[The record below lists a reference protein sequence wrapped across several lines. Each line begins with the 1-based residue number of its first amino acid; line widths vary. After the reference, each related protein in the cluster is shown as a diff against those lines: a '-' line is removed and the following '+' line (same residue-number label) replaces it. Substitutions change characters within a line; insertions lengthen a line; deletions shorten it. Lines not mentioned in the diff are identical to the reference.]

1 MFPALKRRGRT
12 EPRWSGYGLIVVIGV
27 LAGTGCATMQTTG
40 RIEEAYADSLFGTWR
55 WVSADMDAQGQH
67 AREGQLSLNSDS
79 TYLLTEVSEGQPMTR
94 RGRFKAYQVLDQDS
108 LDPWIE
114 FDPGS
119 NRRQRVFQFSGRDT
133 LLLRDGDSGYS
144 VAGSEIDLY
153 VRATQTLPAPPSRLP
168 DEGQAYDQRPQPTN
182 APQPVYPQFARD
194 AGIKGRV
201 VLHVLV
207 DESGRV
213 KRVVVVQSVTG
224 LDEAAI
230 DAAKTMTF
238 TPALKN
244 RVPVAAWYE
253 LPMDFY

>member
-1 MFPALKRRGRT
+1 MFPALRRGRT
-12 EPRWSGYGLIVVIGV
+12 GPRWSGYGLIVVIGV

-40 RIEEAYADSLFGTWR
+40 RIEEVYADSLFGTWR

-79 TYLLTEVSEGQPMTR
+79 TYVLTEVTGGQPMTR

-114 FDPGS
+114 FDPG
-119 NRRQRVFQFSGRDT
+119 NKRRQRVFQFSGRDT

-153 VRATQTLPAPPSRLP
+153 VRATQAVPAPPSRLP
-168 DEGQAYDQRPQPTN
+168 DEDQTYDQRPHPTN

-207 DESGRV
+207 DEGGRV
-213 KRVVVVQSVTG
+213 KQVVVVQSVAG

-230 DAAKTMTF
+230 DAAKTWTF
-238 TPALKN
+238 APALKN

>member
-12 EPRWSGYGLIVVIGV
+12 GPRWSGYGLILVIGV
-27 LAGTGCATMQTTG
+27 WVGTGCATMQTTG
-40 RIEEAYADSLFGTWR
+40 RIEEAYADSLFGNWR
-55 WVSADMDAQGQH
+55 WVPADMGTQGQRS
-67 AREGQLSLNSDS
+67 REGQLSLNLDS
-79 TYLLTEVSEGQPMTR
+79 TYILTDVRDGESMTQ
-94 RGRFKAYQVLDQDS
+94 RGRFKAYQILDQDS

-114 FDPGS
+114 FDPGR
-119 NRRQRVFQFSGRDT
+119 NRRQRVFQFSGHDT
-133 LLLRDGDSGYS
+133 LLLRDGDSGYT
-144 VAGSEIDLY
+144 VEGSEIDLY
-153 VRATQTLPAPPSRLP
+153 VRTSETVSAPPSRLP
-168 DEGQAYDQRPQPTN
+168 DEGQPYDQRPLPTN

-207 DESGRV
+207 DETGRV

-230 DAAKTMTF
+230 DAAKTWTF
-238 TPALKN
+238 APALKN
-244 RVPVAAWYE
+244 RHPVAAWYE

>member
-1 MFPALKRRGRT
+1 MR
-12 EPRWSGYGLIVVIGV
+12 
-27 LAGTGCATMQTTG
+27 TTG
-40 RIEEAYADSLFGTWR
+40 RVEEAYADSLFGTWR
-55 WVSADMDAQGQH
+55 WQSADVGAQGQRE
-67 AREGQLSLNSDS
+67 REGQLSLNTDS
-79 TYLLTEVSEGQPMTR
+79 TYVLTDVSDGESMTW
-94 RGRFKAYQVLDQDS
+94 RGRFKAYRVLDQDS

-119 NRRQRVFQFSGRDT
+119 KRRQRVFQFSGHDT
-133 LLLRDGDSGYS
+133 LLLRDGDSGYT
-144 VAGSEIDLY
+144 VEGSEIDLY
-153 VRATQTLPAPPSRLP
+153 VRTTLPVPAPPSRLP
-168 DEGQAYDQRPQPTN
+168 DEGQRYDQRPQPTS

-201 VLHVLV
+201 LLHVLV
-207 DESGRV
+207 DENGRV

-230 DAAKTMTF
+230 DAAKTWTF

-244 RVPVAAWYE
+244 RIPVPAWYE

>member
-1 MFPALKRRGRT
+1 
-12 EPRWSGYGLIVVIGV
+12 
-27 LAGTGCATMQTTG
+27 MQTTG
-40 RIEEAYADSLFGTWR
+40 RIEEAYADSLFGNWR
-55 WVSADMDAQGQH
+55 WVSADMGEQGQH
-67 AREGQLSLNSDS
+67 TREGQLSLNTDS
-79 TYLLTEVSEGQPMTR
+79 TYLLTEVSDGEPMTR

-119 NRRQRVFQFSGRDT
+119 KRRQRVFQFSGRDT

-153 VRATQTLPAPPSRLP
+153 VRATQAVPAPPSRLP
-168 DEGQAYDQRPQPTN
+168 DEGQHYDQRPQPTN
-182 APQPVYPQFARD
+182 SPQPVYPQFARD

-207 DESGRV
+207 DEGGRV

-230 DAAKTMTF
+230 DAAKTWTF

-244 RVPVAAWYE
+244 RLPVAAWYE